1 MVEPIRSNS
10 LAAEAFERVTA
21 AITSGEFEPGQKL
34 SEVELARQLGIS
46 RGPVREALNQ
56 LEGRLVTRTPRVGV
70 RVIQFGHEELQQLFH
85 IREAIEGMA
94 ARLAA
99 ECAGDEELRA
109 IEGLLKQH
117 ADKIAHSDKS
127 IYRQGTGD
135 EDFHIAVARASR
147 SDRLEKLLLSEVYFH
162 LRIHRLKSSTKP
174 GRAEQA
180 LAEHKEIVTALLSRD
195 GDRAEAAMRNH
206 VRNAWK
212 SMQSLSSRVEA

>member
-70 RVIQFGHEELQQLFH
+70 SVIQFGHDELQQLFH

-99 ECAGDEELRA
+99 ESASDEALHA
-109 IEGLLKQH
+109 IEGLLEQH
-117 ADKIAHSDKS
+117 ADKIEHSGKG

-135 EDFHIAVARASR
+135 EDFHIAVARASK

-174 GRAEQA
+174 GRAELA
-180 LAEHKEIVTALLSRD
+180 LNEHQEIVAALLSRD
-195 GDRAEAAMRNH
+195 GNRAEAAMRNH
-206 VRNAWK
+206 VRNAWT
-212 SMQSLSSRVEA
+212 SMQSLSNGPTN

>member
-21 AITSGEFEPGQKL
+21 AITPGEFEPGQKL

-94 ARLAA
+94 DELCRLAK
-99 ECAGDEELRA
+99 EFKR
-109 IEGLLKQH
+109 
-117 ADKIAHSDKS
+117 
-127 IYRQGTGD
+127 R
-135 EDFHIAVARASR
+135 VAAR
-147 SDRLEKLLLSEVYFH
+147 KLL
-162 LRIHRLKSSTKP
+162 P
-174 GRAEQA
+174 A
-180 LAEHKEIVTALLSRD
+180 LA
-195 GDRAEAAMRNH
+195 
-206 VRNAWK
+206 
-212 SMQSLSSRVEA
+212 SLSAVGPLHELLNQQLGSSLMAESVRVQDSPEVPDGPGDLPGYL